1 MLLTIAISVVLSLA
15 LSAVLLRN
23 YECVMQKRFM
33 EIYKILDS
41 LLERI
46 R

>member
-1 MLLTIAISVVLSLA
+1 MLLSIVISVALSLA
-15 LSAVLLRN
+15 LSAMLLRN
-23 YECVMQKRFM
+23 YERTMQNRLIA
-33 EIYKILDS
+33 IYKILDS